1 MKEAMQEGKL
11 MPNYVVAN
19 ALGKEL
25 SKTHEPV
32 LLDGFP
38 RSQDQMMMFQHDVS
52 PLLTL
57 ILCYP
62 YVFMRVSKQNLC

>member
-1 MKEAMQEGKL
+1 MEDAMREGRL

-25 SKTHEPV
+25 SRTTGPV

-52 PLLTL
+52 LP
-57 ILCYP
+57 IL
-62 YVFMRVSKQNLC
+62 VH